1 MVEKVNEEQVAY
13 LQERSKDSLVGL
25 LDITFDELKLDKV
38 VMSMPVGPKTH
49 QPYGI
54 LHGGASVVL
63 AETAASVATGLNVD
77 PETKI
82 AVGLEINA
90 NHVRSKSEGV
100 VTATAT
106 PLHKG
111 RTTMIWEIKITDEAK
126 KLVCVSRCT
135 MAVLDK
141 PI

>member
-1 MVEKVNEEQVAY
+1 MEQHTRNVEEQ
-13 LQERSKDSLVGL
+13 LQAFSEGSLIAL
-25 LDITFDELKLDKV
+25 LDITFVEATQDRLVLQ
-38 VMSMPVGPKTH
+38 MPVQPKTH
-49 QPYGI
+49 QPAGI

-63 AETAASVATGLNVD
+63 AETAASLGTALNID
-77 PETKI
+77 QETKI
-82 AVGLEINA
+82 PVGLEINA
-90 NHVRSKSEGV
+90 NHVRSKQDGV

-111 RTTMIWEIKITDEAK
+111 KTTMIWEIKIVDEDD

-141 PI
+141 K